1 MRREERIAGRER
13 GTAYTYFVRHQA
25 TSALRYHSLTLHDEQ
40 ANATIESRILP
51 WDNPDKATDEFSLE
65 GILCSHTSEAFS

>member
-13 GTAYTYFVRHQA
+13 GIAYTYFVRHQA
-25 TSALRYHSLTLHDEQ
+25 TSPFRYHSLTLHDEQ

-51 WDNPDKATDEFSLE
+51 WDTL
-65 GILCSHTSEAFS
+65 IRLQTSSAWKGSFVPTRLRH